1 MRVHRNAGE
10 PHDMKDGIRAQVKRN
25 VVALISL
32 AVALVGLTY
41 NTWRNELTEHNRNL
55 RAAGFEMILTIGELQ
70 QIVFFSH
77 YDRDEERGNPRAGW
91 TRVLLLD
98 DLAEIMPD
106 HVEAATDQLR
116 ATWNEDWAALGR
128 QDAAEARVSA
138 AIDRVREET
147 LEALADL
154 D

>member
-1 MRVHRNAGE
+1 
-10 PHDMKDGIRAQVKRN
+10 MKGGIADQVRRN

-41 NTWRNELTEHNRNL
+41 NTWRNELTEDNRNL
-55 RAAGFEMILTIGELQ
+55 RAAGFEMILTLGELQ

-77 YDRDEERGNPRAGW
+77 YDQDEERGNPRAGW

-98 DLAEIMPD
+98 DLSELMPG
-106 HVEAATDQLR
+106 HVGGATDQLR
-116 ATWNEDWAALGR
+116 ITWEADWPRLGR
-128 QDAAEARVSA
+128 EAAAEQRITAS
-138 AIDRVREET
+138 IDRVRDET
-147 LEALADL
+147 LQALADL

>member
-1 MRVHRNAGE
+1 MKGNIRDQLRRNT
-10 PHDMKDGIRAQVKRN
+10 
-25 VVALISL
+25 VALISL
-32 AVALVGLTY
+32 VVALVGLTY

-55 RAAGFEMILTIGELQ
+55 RAAGFEMILTVGELQ

-77 YDRDEERGNPRAGW
+77 YDRDERRGNPRAGW

-98 DLAEIMPD
+98 DLSEIMPG
-106 HVEAATDQLR
+106 HVEEATDDLR
-116 ATWNEDWAALGR
+116 ATWNEDWASLGSE
-128 QDAAEARVSA
+128 AEAEARITA
-138 AIDRVREET
+138 AIDRVRDET

>member
-1 MRVHRNAGE
+1 VRVHRNAGE

>member
-1 MRVHRNAGE
+1 VHRNAGE

>member
-147 LEALADL
+147 LDALADL

>member
-1 MRVHRNAGE
+1 
-10 PHDMKDGIRAQVKRN
+10 MKGGIRDQLRRN

-32 AVALVGLTY
+32 VVALVGLTY

-55 RAAGFEMILTIGELQ
+55 RAAGFEMILTLGELQ

-77 YDRDEERGNPRAGW
+77 YDRDQYRGNPRAGW

-98 DLAEIMPD
+98 DLSEIMPG
-106 HVEAATDQLR
+106 HVGEATDQLR
-116 ATWNEDWAALGR
+116 ATWDAQWDELGSE
-128 QDAAEARVSA
+128 AVAEEQISA
-138 AIDRVREET
+138 AIDQVRGET
-147 LEALADL
+147 LEALGDL